1 MKKLVLLTVAL
12 LFTFSAV
19 AFSQDVV
26 TGLTG
31 KGFKVGLDM
40 ANFTGDDAPDEA
52 SMKLGFT
59 GGGFITYA
67 FSDLFALQPELLFT
81 MKGAKSDA
89 GGVDYK
95 TNLSYIEIP
104 VLFKVQLVGGGN
116 FKPNFYAGPA
126 ISFLMSAK
134 ATADPEPTGWVE
146 DVKDDFKSTDIG
158 LIGGAG
164 ADLLMGMGPGKV
176 TFDIRY
182 NIGLSSLDN
191 VDDGFDA
198 KVNNSAITFLVG
210 YGF

>member
-1 MKKLVLLTVAL
+1 MKKLVLLTVAM
-12 LFTFSAV
+12 LFVFSTV
-19 AFSQDVV
+19 AFSQGMV

-31 KGFKVGLDM
+31 KGVKVGLDM
-40 ANFTGDDAPDEA
+40 ANFTGNDAPDEA

-67 FSDLFALQPELLFT
+67 FSDLFAIQPELLFV
-81 MKGAKSDA
+81 MKGTKSDA
-89 GGVDYK
+89 GGVNYK

-104 VLFKVQLVGGGN
+104 VLFKVLLAGGGN
-116 FKPNFYAGPA
+116 FKPNFYAGPG

-146 DVKDDFKSTDIG
+146 DIKDDIKSTDFG

-164 ADLLMGMGPGKV
+164 ADLLMGPGPGKI

-182 NIGLSSLDN
+182 NVGLSTLDN
-191 VDDGFDA
+191 DDDGVDE
-198 KVNNSAITFLVG
+198 KWNNSTISFMVG